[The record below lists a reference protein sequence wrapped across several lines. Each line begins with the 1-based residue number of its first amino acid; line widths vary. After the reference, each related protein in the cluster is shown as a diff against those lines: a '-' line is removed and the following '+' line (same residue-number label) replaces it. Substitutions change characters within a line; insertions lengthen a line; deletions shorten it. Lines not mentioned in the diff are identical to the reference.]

1 MQTLGSAPEAL
12 SQDDIIR
19 QYSKSL
25 EECITAASDPQNDF
39 ERQIL
44 INQARLNVMFVKG
57 QHFNVPGQVDTPW
70 GQMAD
75 YVPFDSSTGE
85 ENGADVRLCPPIN
98 FVGGDCYKYMAV
110 MGNTAPRVKAV
121 ADDPHDPRN
130 IDQAHNADANI
141 RDLWNK
147 NKVDRQWKA
156 LAFHQYATG
165 PSFIRGQW
173 KVDGQKYGQT
183 VEPKIDLQDGP
194 DGIPSPMESPD
205 PEIYENGDA
214 EMRIYSV
221 LEVTIPFTAKSRED
235 LPYLDCEEMRSKFDL
250 LHSYPD
256 KLEQYRTGEL
266 RDDDLTGASN
276 TAHEARE
283 ATANPSGTGRS
294 TRPNQWRF
302 REFWRSPM
310 YYEAIQ
316 DSDARDLMKRQYP
329 EGLYVA
335 KVGGIIVRI
344 DNRKI
349 TDEWAVCKV
358 GRGELIMERPIC
370 ADIIPLQRAINDLGG
385 WRLRRSC
392 VRLRRRSSTR
402 SWLTATKWRP
412 KRRFPLN

>member
-1 MQTLGSAPEAL
+1 
-12 SQDDIIR
+12 
-19 QYSKSL
+19 
-25 EECITAASDPQNDF
+25 
-39 ERQIL
+39 
-44 INQARLNVMFVKG
+44 
-57 QHFNVPGQVDTPW
+57 
-70 GQMAD
+70 
-75 YVPFDSSTGE
+75 
-85 ENGADVRLCPPIN
+85 
-98 FVGGDCYKYMAV
+98 
-110 MGNTAPRVKAV
+110 
-121 ADDPHDPRN
+121 
-130 IDQAHNADANI
+130 
-141 RDLWNK
+141 
-147 NKVDRQWKA
+147 
-156 LAFHQYATG
+156 
-165 PSFIRGQW
+165 
-173 KVDGQKYGQT
+173 
-183 VEPKIDLQDGP
+183 
-194 DGIPSPMESPD
+194 
-205 PEIYENGDA
+205 
-214 EMRIYSV
+214 MRIYSV

-385 WRLRRSC
+385 MALETVLRAITQTIIDSQLVDRNKMATKEA
-392 VRLRRRSSTR
+392 VPAELI
-402 SWLTATKWRP
+402 LTAMPVDGDLAKKVYQIPPARLGDQVLP
-412 KRRFPLN
+412 LSRNSARHRRIFPGFGRN